1 MYDAGLESDKYFDI
15 LKNKKDTTLLIIPFG
30 TKYDKNKFD
39 LVLQTN
45 RALFEP
51 LTFNGD
57 VFGTKAG
64 DQLKLEIGDFGIFVT
79 KEKGALTRRNKLEEY
94 YNTYQE
100 MRKRW
105 NEIEKEKKQMLS
117 QLQDIKNNITDSDA
131 LEFEVARTLDVVLI
145 DLIENISMDP
155 FAN

>member
-1 MYDAGLESDKYFDI
+1 MAIE
-15 LKNKKDTTLLIIPFG
+15 
-30 TKYDKNKFD
+30 
-39 LVLQTN
+39 
-45 RALFEP
+45 
-51 LTFNGD
+51 
-57 VFGTKAG
+57 
-64 DQLKLEIGDFGIFVT
+64 
-79 KEKGALTRRNKLEEY
+79 KEKLIASARRNKLEKY

-117 QLQDIKNNITDSDA
+117 QLQDIKKDITDSDA

>member
-1 MYDAGLESDKYFDI
+1 MATNEKDAL
-15 LKNKKDTTLLIIPFG
+15 
-30 TKYDKNKFD
+30 
-39 LVLQTN
+39 
-45 RALFEP
+45 A
-51 LTFNGD
+51 
-57 VFGTKAG
+57 
-64 DQLKLEIGDFGIFVT
+64 
-79 KEKGALTRRNKLEEY
+79 RRNKLEEY
-94 YNTYQE
+94 YNTYQK

-117 QLQDIKNNITDSDA
+117 QLQDIKKDITDSDA

>member
-1 MYDAGLESDKYFDI
+1 MAI
-15 LKNKKDTTLLIIPFG
+15 
-30 TKYDKNKFD
+30 
-39 LVLQTN
+39 
-45 RALFEP
+45 
-51 LTFNGD
+51 
-57 VFGTKAG
+57 
-64 DQLKLEIGDFGIFVT
+64 
-79 KEKGALTRRNKLEEY
+79 KEKDALARRNKLEKY

-100 MRKRW
+100 IRKRW

>member
-1 MYDAGLESDKYFDI
+1 MAI
-15 LKNKKDTTLLIIPFG
+15 
-30 TKYDKNKFD
+30 
-39 LVLQTN
+39 
-45 RALFEP
+45 
-51 LTFNGD
+51 
-57 VFGTKAG
+57 
-64 DQLKLEIGDFGIFVT
+64 
-79 KEKGALTRRNKLEEY
+79 KEKDALARRNKLEEY
-94 YNTYQE
+94 YNTYQK

-131 LEFEVARTLDVVLI
+131 LEFEVARTLDIVLI

>member
-1 MYDAGLESDKYFDI
+1 MVI
-15 LKNKKDTTLLIIPFG
+15 
-30 TKYDKNKFD
+30 
-39 LVLQTN
+39 
-45 RALFEP
+45 
-51 LTFNGD
+51 
-57 VFGTKAG
+57 
-64 DQLKLEIGDFGIFVT
+64 
-79 KEKGALTRRNKLEEY
+79 KEKDALARRNKLEEY

>member
-1 MYDAGLESDKYFDI
+1 MAI
-15 LKNKKDTTLLIIPFG
+15 
-30 TKYDKNKFD
+30 
-39 LVLQTN
+39 
-45 RALFEP
+45 
-51 LTFNGD
+51 
-57 VFGTKAG
+57 
-64 DQLKLEIGDFGIFVT
+64 
-79 KEKGALTRRNKLEEY
+79 KEKDALARRNKLEEY
-94 YNTYQE
+94 YNTYQK

-131 LEFEVARTLDVVLI
+131 LEFKVARTLDVVLI

>member
-1 MYDAGLESDKYFDI
+1 MAI
-15 LKNKKDTTLLIIPFG
+15 
-30 TKYDKNKFD
+30 
-39 LVLQTN
+39 
-45 RALFEP
+45 
-51 LTFNGD
+51 
-57 VFGTKAG
+57 
-64 DQLKLEIGDFGIFVT
+64 
-79 KEKGALTRRNKLEEY
+79 KEKGALARRNKLEEY

>member
-1 MYDAGLESDKYFDI
+1 MAI
-15 LKNKKDTTLLIIPFG
+15 
-30 TKYDKNKFD
+30 
-39 LVLQTN
+39 
-45 RALFEP
+45 
-51 LTFNGD
+51 
-57 VFGTKAG
+57 
-64 DQLKLEIGDFGIFVT
+64 
-79 KEKGALTRRNKLEEY
+79 KEKDALARRNKLEEY
-94 YNTYQE
+94 YNTYQK

>member
-1 MYDAGLESDKYFDI
+1 MAINEKDAL
-15 LKNKKDTTLLIIPFG
+15 
-30 TKYDKNKFD
+30 
-39 LVLQTN
+39 
-45 RALFEP
+45 A
-51 LTFNGD
+51 
-57 VFGTKAG
+57 
-64 DQLKLEIGDFGIFVT
+64 
-79 KEKGALTRRNKLEEY
+79 RRNKLEEY
-94 YNTYQE
+94 YNTYQK

-117 QLQDIKNNITDSDA
+117 QLQDIKKDITDSDA

>member
-1 MYDAGLESDKYFDI
+1 MATNE
-15 LKNKKDTTLLIIPFG
+15 KN
-30 TKYDKNKFD
+30 
-39 LVLQTN
+39 
-45 RALFEP
+45 AL
-51 LTFNGD
+51 
-57 VFGTKAG
+57 A
-64 DQLKLEIGDFGIFVT
+64 
-79 KEKGALTRRNKLEEY
+79 RRNKLEEY
-94 YNTYQE
+94 YNAYQK

-131 LEFEVARTLDVVLI
+131 LEFEVARTLDIVLI

>member
-1 MYDAGLESDKYFDI
+1 MAI
-15 LKNKKDTTLLIIPFG
+15 
-30 TKYDKNKFD
+30 
-39 LVLQTN
+39 
-45 RALFEP
+45 
-51 LTFNGD
+51 
-57 VFGTKAG
+57 
-64 DQLKLEIGDFGIFVT
+64 
-79 KEKGALTRRNKLEEY
+79 KEKDALARRNKLEEY

-117 QLQDIKNNITDSDA
+117 QLQDIKNDITDSDA
-131 LEFEVARTLDVVLI
+131 LEFKVARTLDVVLI

>member
-1 MYDAGLESDKYFDI
+1 M
-15 LKNKKDTTLLIIPFG
+15 NKKI
-30 TKYDKNKFD
+30 
-39 LVLQTN
+39 
-45 RALFEP
+45 
-51 LTFNGD
+51 
-57 VFGTKAG
+57 
-64 DQLKLEIGDFGIFVT
+64 
-79 KEKGALTRRNKLEEY
+79 KEKDALARRNKLEKY
-94 YNTYQE
+94 YNTYQD

-131 LEFEVARTLDVVLI
+131 LDFEVARTLDVVLI